1 MSTEKMS
8 ELWAH
13 YGNLCRAL
21 ARKNAWMLQAD
32 VSLDF
37 DDLIQAAFLGLI
49 KAAETFCD
57 GKGKT
62 FAGWAAWYIVREF
75 RRLLG
80 WYAGRNPKPHLYAQ
94 SLDVPAYD
102 GDSEE
107 TMLDMI
113 SDEATSDMERSLEAD
128 DLAKAVSDALDRLR
142 IPHAQEVIRGKFFEE
157 RSAAQIAAQNGLTT
171 SDVQN
176 IQRTAMRVLRR
187 DRTLKK
193 AVYLYDAMPSYGT
206 GFSTFNVSGSATE
219 RGAMWLIEHEEGR
232 NGG

>member
-8 ELWAH
+8 ELWAR
-13 YGNLCRAL
+13 YANLCRAL

-37 DDLIQAAFLGLI
+37 DDLVHTAFLGLT
-49 KAAETFCD
+49 KAAETFCES
-57 GKGKT
+57 KGKT

-94 SLDVPAYD
+94 SLDAPAYD
-102 GDSEE
+102 DDSEE

-113 SDEATSDMERSLEAD
+113 ADESAPDIDTMLENA
-128 DLAKAVSDALDRLR
+128 DLAKAVSDALDRIR
-142 IPHAQEVIRGKFFEE
+142 IPHAQEVIRGKFFEQ

-187 DRTLKK
+187 DRTFQK
-193 AVYLYDAMPSYGT
+193 AVCLYDAMPSYGT
-206 GFSTFNVSGSATE
+206 GFSTFTVSGSATE